1 MDFEAAK
8 KRIKELTEII
18 NYHNQR
24 YYFEDLPEIEDYEYD
39 ALLRELE
46 DLEAQFPSLAD
57 ENSPTKRVGGQAD
70 KQFEPVE
77 HKVVMESLQDAFNE
91 QEIRD
96 FDRRVKEIIPDA
108 TYIIEPKIDGLSVAL
123 EYENGVFVRGS
134 TRGDGKVGENVTQN
148 LKTIKSI
155 PHKLASIQRLIEVR
169 GEVYMPRE
177 VFFELIKNQEKPF
190 KNPRNAAAGSLRQKN
205 SEVTA
210 QRDLDIF
217 VFNVQRQVGLN
228 INSHAQSLEIM
239 KELGFKTVPFYF
251 EAKDVEQVLEAIG
264 EIGRRRNGLPFDI
277 DGAVVKVDSYAHR
290 ELLGS
295 TSKFPKWAVAYKYPP
310 ELKETKLIDIV
321 VQVGRTGVLTPL
333 AIFEPVLVAGTT
345 ISKATLHN
353 QSYISKKDIRIG
365 DTVIIR
371 KAGDIIPEVVEVKEH
386 CDGSQPYEMSRVCPS
401 CGQPAVNEDGEA
413 ALRCVNPDCEAQL
426 LRNLIHFCSRDAMD
440 IEGLG
445 SAVLELL
452 RNGRLLH
459 SVADIYKLKMS
470 DISLFEGLGDK
481 SAENLIKAIEQ
492 SKTRGLSRL
501 VYALGIRNI
510 GQKASELL
518 SARFGTMDALMGA
531 TEEEVCSIDGFG
543 NVMAQSVVEYFSF
556 DSTKQLVSELANLGV
571 LMESTDKVVDSR
583 FQGMTFVLT
592 GTLSEF
598 TRDEASRI
606 IVSFGGKVSSSVS
619 KNTSVVLAGES
630 AGSKLDKAN
639 KLGVKVI
646 SETEF
651 KQMCEN

>member
-1 MDFEAAK
+1 MDLEVAK
-8 KRIKELTEII
+8 KRIAELVDVI

-46 DLEAQFPSLAD
+46 ELEEAFPQFSSED
-57 ENSPTKRVGGQAD
+57 SPTRRVGGKAD

-77 HKVVMESLQDAFNE
+77 HKVVMESLQDAFSE
-91 QEIRD
+91 QEVRD
-96 FDRRVKEIIPDA
+96 FDRKVREVVSDA
-108 TYIIEPKIDGLSVAL
+108 TYIVEPKIDGLSVAL
-123 EYENGVFVRGS
+123 EYENGMFVRGS

-148 LKTIKSI
+148 LRTIKSI
-155 PHKLASIQRLIEVR
+155 PKKLNSTQRLIEVR

-177 VFFELIKNQEKPF
+177 VFFELIKDMDKPF

-205 SEVTA
+205 SEITA
-210 QRDLDIF
+210 QRELDIF
-217 VFNVQRQVGLN
+217 VFNVQRQMGLD
-228 INSHAQSLEIM
+228 ITTHKQSLETM

-251 EAKDVEQVLEAIG
+251 EASNIDEVISAIN
-264 EIGRRRNGLPFDI
+264 EIGNRRNDLPFDI
-277 DGAVVKVDSYAHR
+277 DGAVVKVNSYDHR
-290 ELLGS
+290 AQLGS

-310 ELKETKLIDIV
+310 ELKETKVIDIV

-345 ISKATLHN
+345 VSKATLHN

-386 CDGSQPYEMSRVCPS
+386 GETSTAYEMPAVCPS
-401 CGQPAVNEDGEA
+401 CGQAVISEEGEA
-413 ALRCVNPDCEAQL
+413 ALRCVNPECEAQL
-426 LRNLIHFCSRDAMD
+426 IRNLIHFCSRDAMD

-445 SAVLELL
+445 SAVLEIL
-452 RNGRLLH
+452 RNEGLLH
-459 SVADIYKLKMS
+459 SVADIYRLNAG
-470 DISLFEGLGDK
+470 DISNLEGFGDK
-481 SAENLIKAIEQ
+481 SGENLINAING
-492 SKTRGLSRL
+492 SKNRGLSRL

-518 SARFGTMDALMGA
+518 SKRFGDISSLMNA
-531 TEEEVCSIDGFG
+531 AVDDVSKIDGFG
-543 NVMAQSVVEYFSF
+543 SVMAKSVVDYFSL
-556 DSTKQLVSELANLGV
+556 DTTKQLIDELTQLGV
-571 LMESTDKVVDSR
+571 LMENTDKVIDNR
-583 FQGMTFVLT
+583 FEGMTFVLT
-592 GTLSEF
+592 GTLPEM
-598 TRDEASRI
+598 TRDEASKI
-606 IVSFGGKVSSSVS
+606 ITSFGGKVSSSVS

-646 SETEF
+646 DEAEF
-651 KQMCEN
+651 KKMCE

>member
-1 MDFEAAK
+1 MDFEVAK
-8 KRIKELTEII
+8 KRIKELTETI

-46 DLEAQFPSLAD
+46 DLESAFPSLAD
-57 ENSPTKRVGGQAD
+57 ENSPTKRVGGKAD

-77 HKVVMESLQDAFNE
+77 HKVPMESLQDAFSE

-96 FDRRVKEIIPDA
+96 FDRRVKETVPDA
-108 TYIIEPKIDGLSVAL
+108 VYIVEPKIDGLSVSL

-148 LKTIKSI
+148 LRTIKSI
-155 PHKLASIQRLIEVR
+155 PHKLASNQRLIEVR

-177 VFFELIKNQEKPF
+177 VFYEIIKNQDKPF

-205 SEVTA
+205 SEITA
-210 QRDLDIF
+210 QRELDIF
-217 VFNVQRQVGLN
+217 VFNVQRQAGLD

-251 EAKDVEQVLEAIG
+251 EAKHIDQVLEAIN
-264 EIGRRRNGLPFDI
+264 EIGRRRKDLPFDI

-333 AIFEPVLVAGTT
+333 AIFEPVLLAGSTV
-345 ISKATLHN
+345 SKATLNN
-353 QSYISKKDIRIG
+353 QAYITKKDIRIG
-365 DTVIIR
+365 DTIIIR

-386 CDGSQPYEMSRVCPS
+386 CEGSLPYEMSRFCPS
-401 CGQPAVNEDGEA
+401 CGQPAVNEDGEV

-426 LRNLIHFCSRDAMD
+426 VRNLIHFCSRDAMD

-445 SAVLELL
+445 SALIELL
-452 RNGRLLH
+452 RNGGLIH
-459 SVADIYKLKMS
+459 NVADIYKLRIS
-470 DISLFEGLGDK
+470 DIASFEGLGEK
-481 SAENLIKAIEQ
+481 SGENLVKAIEE

-501 VYALGIRNI
+501 IYALGIRNI

-518 SARFGTMDALMGA
+518 SAKFGTMAALMNA
-531 TEEEVCSIDGFG
+531 TKEDISSIDGFG
-543 NVMAQSVVEYFSF
+543 SVMAENVAEYFAF
-556 DSTKQLVSELANLGV
+556 DSTKQLVQELADLGV
-571 LMESTDKVVDSR
+571 LMENTDKVLDTR

-598 TRDEASRI
+598 TRDEASKI
-606 IVSFGGKVSSSVS
+606 ITSFGGKVSSSVS

-646 SETEF
+646 SEAEF
-651 KQMCEN
+651 KEMCKN